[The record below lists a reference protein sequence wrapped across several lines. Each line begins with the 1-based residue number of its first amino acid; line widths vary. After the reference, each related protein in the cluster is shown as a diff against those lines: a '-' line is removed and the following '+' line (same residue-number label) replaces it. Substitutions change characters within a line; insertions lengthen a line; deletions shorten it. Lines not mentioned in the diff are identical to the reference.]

1 MYKSKLVLQGRI
13 LKYILFFDD
22 PSGYAYWK
30 AESYTEAEKSACWK
44 PVLIKEPTNYLKKSI
59 RVEKDFTTSY
69 SEFSWEN

>member
-22 PSGYAYWK
+22 TSDYAHLK
-30 AESYTEAEKSACWK
+30 AESYAEAEKSACWK
-44 PVLIKEPTNYLKKSI
+44 PVLIKDPMNYLKKSI
-59 RVEKDFTTSY
+59 RVEKDFITSY